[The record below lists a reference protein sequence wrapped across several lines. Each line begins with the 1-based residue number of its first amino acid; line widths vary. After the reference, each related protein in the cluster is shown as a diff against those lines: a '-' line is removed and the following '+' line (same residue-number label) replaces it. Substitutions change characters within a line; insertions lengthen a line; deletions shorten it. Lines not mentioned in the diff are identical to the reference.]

1 MLASGT
7 ARIQPVLTHAQA
19 SVVHHS
25 GLEHILSM
33 FFRDDVMAWKKR
45 IQSKAAAA
53 SPMTAADLKPLV
65 LRNVKDCITRMQQVS
80 THHGMLIVNV
90 TSSSAACCVTT

>member
-1 MLASGT
+1 MA
-7 ARIQPVLTHAQA
+7 
-19 SVVHHS
+19 HHS

-53 SPMTAADLKPLV
+53 SPMTAAELKPLV
-65 LRNVKDCITRMQQVS
+65 LRNVKDCIMRMQQVI
-80 THHGMLIVNV
+80 THPGMLIVNV
-90 TSSSAACCVTT
+90 ASSSVACRVTT